1 VILKSKLTYNLLMFC
16 INCQINKL
24 TLIEQIQ
31 RYDVT
36 KNVSA
41 LVSSMI
47 KYNTIRVYTLQRQ
60 WYVLDYS
67 KELKRSKI

>member
-1 VILKSKLTYNLLMFC
+1 MFC